1 MRGLNMATAITT
13 NVDGELAEVM
23 DLMPYGV
30 YIVGS
35 IDGDGELN
43 GMMADWVM
51 QVSFQP
57 RQIAVS
63 FENDAHTLANVRAS
77 GWFTVNFMPA
87 SESGRKEAAHF
98 LQPHDGAKV
107 LGRTETQKSIVHHKM
122 DGMEH
127 AVTPHGT
134 PVLAG
139 AMAWLEC
146 EARQFV
152 TVGDHTLVIGEVTAG
167 KLVNSAEALSSA
179 YTGWTYSG

>member
-1 MRGLNMATAITT
+1 MCGFLSDGWNGVKTT
-13 NVDGELAEVM
+13 CV
-23 DLMPYGV
+23 
-30 YIVGS
+30 
-35 IDGDGELN
+35 
-43 GMMADWVM
+43 W
-51 QVSFQP
+51 
-57 RQIAVS
+57 
-63 FENDAHTLANVRAS
+63 
-77 GWFTVNFMPA
+77 
-87 SESGRKEAAHF
+87 
-98 LQPHDGAKV
+98 
-107 LGRTETQKSIVHHKM
+107 
-122 DGMEH
+122 